1 MSTSNSMR
9 FFRDAYASR
18 LLAERGE
25 STRMEVRSS
34 GIWIYAVISIRV
46 SHIIILQASIFKKS
60 CGLWSVNM
68 CEHLHYPRP

>member
-9 FFRDAYASR
+9 FFMDAYASH

-34 GIWIYAVISIRV
+34 GIWIYAVISIWV
-46 SHIIILQASIFKKS
+46 SHIIILQASIFSFQKI
-60 CGLWSVNM
+60 LWPVVSQHV
-68 CEHLHYPRP
+68 